1 MDEITLVAALRP
13 DAPDETQ
20 LNQTR
25 AAARRRLVAASRQHP
40 ASTHPLSRWPA
51 SRWPASRWLASGLVA
66 ATAGAVAIAVLLA
79 SGGTPAPRQTTV
91 VTAAW
96 TVRENTNGTVTVRIQ
111 QFEDPARLQ
120 QVLRDDGINAF
131 AGSAMRLIR
140 TTYKHSTYFY
150 PSCKYQLPPRN
161 EAPRA
166 EQAAVVT
173 PDGKDGENGWTIH
186 PSAMRPGS
194 ALFLTAA
201 LSKDASV
208 VMTPV
213 VLTNDTLPACVPAKS
228 GL

>member
-1 MDEITLVAALRP
+1 V
-13 DAPDETQ
+13 
-20 LNQTR
+20 
-25 AAARRRLVAASRQHP
+25 
-40 ASTHPLSRWPA
+40 
-51 SRWPASRWLASGLVA
+51 
-66 ATAGAVAIAVLLA
+66 LA
-79 SGGTPAPRQTTV
+79 SGGTAPRQTTV

-120 QVLRDDGINAF
+120 QALRDDGINAF
-131 AGSAMRLIR
+131 VGSAMRLIR
-140 TTYKHSTYFY
+140 TTYKNSTYFY
-150 PSCKYQLPPRN
+150 PSCEYQLPPRN
-161 EAPRA
+161 EAPRP

-173 PDGKDGENGWTIH
+173 SDGEHGEHGEDGWTIH

-208 VMTPV
+208 VMTPI
-213 VLTNDTLPACVPAKS
+213 VLANDTLPACVPAKS